1 MTVIDDC
8 CDIMRG
14 IWFFDSSWMPLEAT
28 VAEEIE
34 KEHLVKFK
42 GKKIEESVASDSGK
56 SPG

>member
-1 MTVIDDC
+1 
-8 CDIMRG
+8 MRG